1 MDWGAEYKVGVE
13 RFDNHHQQIAD
24 VIGRMENMARQGGD
38 AAAWSALLDE
48 MISIALAHFTEEEAE
63 LAKKDYPEL
72 LEHQDEHRN
81 LLNELFELA
90 GRQKETGSGP
100 SLEVAEFL
108 ANWMAVHVAETD
120 MRYRGLFG
128 G

>member
-1 MDWGAEYKVGVE
+1 MDWGAEYKLGVE
-13 RFDNHHQQIAD
+13 RFDNHHRQIAG
-24 VIGRMENMARQGGD
+24 VIGRMEDMARQGGD
-38 AAAWSALLDE
+38 PAAWSALLDE
-48 MISIALAHFTEEEAE
+48 MISISLAHFTEEEAE

-128 G
+128 E